1 MQNKQMMSHY
11 ADLFNL
17 QKKIKKWRC
26 KKPFN
31 AEYSSEVMSY
41 IKHGSTIEGEDLRSH
56 LMPNT
61 ALGSCL
67 LYKNGSTISRLP
79 SCK

>member
-1 MQNKQMMSHY
+1 MQIYLIYKKKNVDVKSHSMPNI
-11 ADLFNL
+11 ALRL
-17 QKKIKKWRC
+17 C
-26 KKPFN
+26 H
-31 AEYSSEVMSY
+31 